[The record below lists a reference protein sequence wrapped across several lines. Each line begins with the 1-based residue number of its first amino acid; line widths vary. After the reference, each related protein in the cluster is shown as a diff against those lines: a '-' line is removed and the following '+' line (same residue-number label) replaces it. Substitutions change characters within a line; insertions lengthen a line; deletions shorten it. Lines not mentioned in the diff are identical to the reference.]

1 MLCLSWKIHGYINV
15 YRHPTTTHTSLY
27 VCNAL
32 EFYSMEYP
40 RCQLDFHSIHTVFK
54 LIVHICKENTCTC
67 DLWFI
72 SCYNNNDNYYLT
84 NLVFLVCTASYE
96 SLFFLNIDLWPMR
109 FVLGP

>member
-15 YRHPTTTHTSLY
+15 YRLPTTTHTSY

-54 LIVHICKENTCTC
+54 LIVHTC
-67 DLWFI
+67 DLWVI

-96 SLFFLNIDLWPMR
+96 SLFFLNIDLWLMR

>member
-1 MLCLSWKIHGYINV
+1 MFTWRPHGIKA
-15 YRHPTTTHTSLY
+15 RFQRFFT
-27 VCNAL
+27 
-32 EFYSMEYP
+32 
-40 RCQLDFHSIHTVFK
+40 

-67 DLWFI
+67 DLWVI

>member
-15 YRHPTTTHTSLY
+15 YRHPTTTHTSY

-32 EFYSMEYP
+32 EFYTMEYP
-40 RCQLDFHSIHTVFK
+40 RCKLDFHSIHTVFK

-67 DLWFI
+67 DLWVI

>member
-15 YRHPTTTHTSLY
+15 YRHPTTTHTSY

-54 LIVHICKENTCTC
+54 LIVHI
-67 DLWFI
+67 LYI
-72 SCYNNNDNYYLT
+72 HVIIIMIIIILLT
-84 NLVFLVCTASYE
+84 LFSWSVLQVMNHC
-96 SLFFLNIDLWPMR
+96 FFLNIDLWLMR
-109 FVLGP
+109 FLLGP

>member
-1 MLCLSWKIHGYINV
+1 MLCLSWKIHGYIYV
-15 YRHPTTTHTSLY
+15 YRHPTT
-27 VCNAL
+27 
-32 EFYSMEYP
+32 MEYP

-67 DLWFI
+67 DLWVI

-96 SLFFLNIDLWPMR
+96 SLFFLNIDLWPMH